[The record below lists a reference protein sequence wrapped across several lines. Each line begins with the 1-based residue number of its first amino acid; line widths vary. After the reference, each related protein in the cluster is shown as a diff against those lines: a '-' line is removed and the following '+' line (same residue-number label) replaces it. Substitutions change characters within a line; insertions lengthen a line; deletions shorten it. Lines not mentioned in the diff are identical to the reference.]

1 MATLAIPF
9 DFLRYQQMHQK
20 LANTARFRRMPGM
33 RSRARWK
40 PPSSWELAGRY
51 TASCYLYDIQHYDN
65 TAASGKLV
73 LKFGLLYVKKLLAMT
88 RLRVIS
94 HQNKCK

>member
-20 LANTARFRRMPGM
+20 LANTARFRRMLDM

-40 PPSSWELAGRY
+40 PPSSWELAGVGV
-51 TASCYLYDIQHYDN
+51 QHPAICMTYN
-65 TAASGKLV
+65 T
-73 LKFGLLYVKKLLAMT
+73 MT
-88 RLRVIS
+88 IRQHRG
-94 HQNKCK
+94 NWC